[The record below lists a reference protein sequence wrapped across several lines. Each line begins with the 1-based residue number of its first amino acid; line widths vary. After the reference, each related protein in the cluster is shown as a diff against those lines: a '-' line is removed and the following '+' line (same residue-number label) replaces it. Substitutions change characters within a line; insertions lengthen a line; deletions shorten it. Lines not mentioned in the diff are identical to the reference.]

1 MAGTKK
7 PGLRPGSLQHI
18 TEINYMHT
26 QNMSLQPSS
35 MLAPQNANHDFVA
48 RTMSSREI
56 ASLTG
61 KRHDNV
67 KRDVVAMLK
76 DLKVD
81 PLSFEDIYL
90 DGRNRE
96 QVQYLLDREHT
107 DCLLTGYSAAM
118 RMAVIKRWRELE
130 AQAVPA
136 APADLSKLE
145 ILQMALES
153 EKARVLLTV
162 QVQAQATKIEHL
174 ENLFK
179 EGMSAT
185 QFCKGLNGV
194 NVMQVNAFLWS
205 KNWLYAEGKDGRP
218 STRWRVG
225 SYARDKYMT
234 EHQQEI
240 TPHGK
245 EAFISYTPIL
255 LRKGAVRLYELYLA
269 GELPMKKNWDGLR
282 THDKAVRGAA

>member
-1 MAGTKK
+1 MH
-7 PGLRPGSLQHI
+7 LGSQ
-18 TEINYMHT
+18 INT
-26 QNMSLQPSS
+26 VA
-35 MLAPQNANHDFVA
+35 LAPQNANHDFVA
-48 RTMSSREI
+48 RTEIVTVFDGEAVTSTITVARETDNEHASVIALVRKYQADFSEFGGVRFQIEPFETAGGSQSREI
-56 ASLTG
+56 ALL
-61 KRHDNV
+61 N
-67 KRDVVAMLK
+67 
-76 DLKVD
+76 
-81 PLSFEDIYL
+81 
-90 DGRNRE
+90 E
-96 QVQYLLDREHT
+96 QQATL
-107 DCLLTGYSAAM
+107 LLTYM
-118 RMAVIKRWRELE
+118 RNTSIVRDFKKRLVKEFWRL
-130 AQAVPA
+130 AKATPA
-136 APADLSKLE
+136 RPADLSKLE

-162 QVQAQATKIEHL
+162 QVEAQAKKIDHL

-179 EGMSAT
+179 EGMSPV

-194 NVMQVNAFLWS
+194 NVMQVNAFLWA

-255 LRKGAVRLYELYLA
+255 LRKGAARLYELYLA
-269 GELPMKKNWDGLR
+269 GELPMKKNWDGLH

>member
-1 MAGTKK
+1 MHMQTQSVQA
-7 PGLRPGSLQHI
+7 LIRP
-18 TEINYMHT
+18 
-26 QNMSLQPSS
+26 
-35 MLAPQNANHDFVA
+35 APQNANHDFVA
-48 RTMSSREI
+48 PMMTSLELVDFINEDRKAKAYAAGMSFPCEGYPKLMHKNFLAKVPEVLGATS
-56 ASLTG
+56 ADFS
-61 KRHDNV
+61 
-67 KRDVVAMLK
+67 A
-76 DLKVD
+76 DL
-81 PLSFEDIYL
+81 P
-90 DGRNRE
+90 DGYGRAR
-96 QVQYLLDREHT
+96 R
-107 DCLLTGYSAAM
+107 GYSFPKREACLMAM
-118 RMAVIKRWRELE
+118 SYSYELQAKVFDRMTALE
-130 AQAVPA
+130 SKPA

-162 QVQAQATKIEHL
+162 QVEAQAKKIDSL

-179 EGMSAT
+179 EGMSHV

-194 NVMQVNAFLWS
+194 NVMQVGHFLEGR
-205 KNWLYAEGKDGRP
+205 NWLYNESKSG
-218 STRWRVG
+218 TRYRVAA
-225 SYARDKYMT
+225 YARDKYMT

-269 GELPMKKNWDGLR
+269 GELPMKKNWDGLH

>member
-1 MAGTKK
+1 MQTPSVQA
-7 PGLRPGSLQHI
+7 LIRP
-18 TEINYMHT
+18 
-26 QNMSLQPSS
+26 
-35 MLAPQNANHDFVA
+35 APQNANHDFVA

-56 ASLTG
+56 ADLVEA
-61 KRHDNV
+61 RHN
-67 KRDVVAMLK
+67 DVVATIERLFSK
-76 DLKVD
+76 NLLRSSRKSRREATGGRPIEVYDLIERDTHLV
-81 PLSFEDIYL
+81 
-90 DGRNRE
+90 
-96 QVQYLLDREHT
+96 VA
-107 DCLLTGYSAAM
+107 GYSDEHRA
-118 RMAVIKRWRELE
+118 RVIDRWQELE
-130 AQAVPA
+130 AKAAPS

-162 QVQAQATKIEHL
+162 QVEAQAKKIDHL

-179 EGMSAT
+179 EGMSHV

-194 NVMQVNAFLWS
+194 NVMQVGHFLERR
-205 KNWLYAEGKDGRP
+205 NWLYNESKSG
-218 STRWRVG
+218 TRYRVAA
-225 SYARDKYMT
+225 YARDKYMT

-269 GELPMKKNWDGLR
+269 GELPMKKNWDGLH